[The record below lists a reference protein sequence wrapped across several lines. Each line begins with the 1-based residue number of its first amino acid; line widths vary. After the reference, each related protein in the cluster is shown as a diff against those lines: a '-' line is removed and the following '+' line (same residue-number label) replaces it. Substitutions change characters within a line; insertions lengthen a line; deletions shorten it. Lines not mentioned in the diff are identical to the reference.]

1 VSEPQVI
8 RSGAAH
14 EVSVA
19 PGSTVAKSHVAA
31 PRETVIRQNPVV
43 DAEYVA
49 EGDPTDPKA
58 LSLGQPKPD
67 AAAREK
73 PAVAQNRGRLFTAEP
88 TAPPPAAVAQDEAD
102 EPEPE
107 MNFPARLIHLHME
120 NEKMRAVLDDLE
132 HTLEAP

>member
-1 VSEPQVI
+1 MSDPQVI

-31 PRETVIRQNPVV
+31 PRETVIRQNPAVEE
-43 DAEYVA
+43 EYIA
-49 EGDPTDPKA
+49 EGDPTGPKA
-58 LSLGQPKPD
+58 VSIGQPKPEES
-67 AAAREK
+67 AGEK
-73 PAVAQNRGRLFTAEP
+73 PAGVQNRGRLFTAEP
-88 TAPPPAAVAQDEAD
+88 TAPPPAPVAQDGDD
-102 EPEPE
+102 EPAPE

>member
-1 VSEPQVI
+1 MSEPQVI

-31 PRETVIRQNPVV
+31 PRETVIRQNPVL

-102 EPEPE
+102 EPELE

>member
-31 PRETVIRQNPVV
+31 PRETVIRQNPVL
-43 DAEYVA
+43 DAEYVE

>member
-1 VSEPQVI
+1 MSEPQVI

-49 EGDPTDPKA
+49 EGDLTDPKA

-73 PAVAQNRGRLFTAEP
+73 LAVAQNRGRLFTAEP